1 MHTNDYDYDYDGS
14 GGDGRRALP
23 RTGTDTGA
31 GTGREPVVCGQ
42 GQEGQGQEGQGQE
55 EGEGQVVLVTGATGT
70 VGGEVVRALPA
81 RLPAGMGVRVMARDP
96 ARAAAMF
103 PGVEAVAGDYTD
115 PPSLAGALRGCGRRS
130 W

>member
-1 MHTNDYDYDYDGS
+1 MHTNDYDYGNGNGNGNGS

-23 RTGTDTGA
+23 RTGTSTGA
-31 GTGREPVVCGQ
+31 GAGREPVVCGQ
-42 GQEGQGQEGQGQE
+42 GQEGQGQE
-55 EGEGQVVLVTGATGT
+55 EGEGPVVLVTGATGT